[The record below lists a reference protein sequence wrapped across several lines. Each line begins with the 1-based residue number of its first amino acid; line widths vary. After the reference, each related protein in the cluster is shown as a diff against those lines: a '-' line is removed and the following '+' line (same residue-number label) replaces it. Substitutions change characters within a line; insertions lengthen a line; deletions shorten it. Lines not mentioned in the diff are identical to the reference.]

1 MGLRTMPHYKI
12 FQLAEPQV
20 ERFRTAAPR
29 PGPVALRLRHY
40 QEAGEIQADG
50 PYEAWKRLQGEAA
63 RQVGAER
70 PLGVGDVL
78 AEDDGPVLVCNYW
91 GFDEATWADAEP
103 ALAE

>member
-1 MGLRTMPHYKI
+1 MPRYKI
-12 FQLAEPQV
+12 YQLAEPQV

-29 PGPVALRLRHY
+29 PGPLALRTGHY
-40 QEAGEIQADG
+40 LEAGEIQAEG
-50 PYEAWKRLQGEAA
+50 PYAAWKRLQGEAA
-63 RQVGAER
+63 HETGAAR

-78 AEDDGPVLVCNYW
+78 QEDAGAVLVCNYW